1 MSHDDVVNPR
11 HYDLFADGMQ
21 AIDVIEAALSPEEF
35 AGYLKGSVLKYR
47 LRAGEKGE
55 AQGCLAKANWY
66 RARLAE
72 LVAEQAALRQAA
84 DGWSP
89 EAVAAAGFGGA
100 GAYEGLGGVML
111 RCPGCRGGC
120 ECLA

>member
-1 MSHDDVVNPR
+1 MSHHEINNPK
-11 HYDLFADGMQ
+11 HYDLFADGTQ
-21 AIDVIEAALSPEEF
+21 AINVIEAALTPEELV
-35 AGYLKGSVLKYR
+35 GYLKGSALKYR

-55 AQGCLAKANWY
+55 AQKCLAKANWY
-66 RARLAE
+66 RARLAA

-89 EAVAAAGFGGA
+89 EAVGAAGFGGA
-100 GAYEGLGGVML
+100 GTYEGLGGVML

>member
-1 MSHDDVVNPR
+1 MSHHEINKPK
-11 HYDLFADGMQ
+11 HYALFADGTQ
-21 AIDVIEAALSPEEF
+21 VINVIEAQLTTEEF
-35 AGYLKGSVLKYR
+35 VGYLKGNVLKYR

-55 AQGCLAKANWY
+55 AQKCLAKANWY

-72 LVAEQAALRQAA
+72 VLAQQAALRQAA

-89 EAVAAAGFGGA
+89 EAVGAAGFGGA